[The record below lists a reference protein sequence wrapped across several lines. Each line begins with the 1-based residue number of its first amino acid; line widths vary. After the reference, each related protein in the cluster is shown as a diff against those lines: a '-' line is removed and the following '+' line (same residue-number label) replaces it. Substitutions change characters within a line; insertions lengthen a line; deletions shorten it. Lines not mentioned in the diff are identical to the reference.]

1 MAAAKR
7 PDESRQLP
15 VQACDAIAEALTR
28 SHSYL
33 YDLSDIARDA
43 AALVCTGNES
53 LGQIGRALFRF
64 LSPHFGEELELTEKS
79 SVPEMREKCKA
90 RPAGTGELGGRVAH
104 AARMG
109 PHALLR
115 LGACACS
122 TPSRPYPAPL
132 TPFHAHPPHPRTQEW
147 GLPGTGGKKG
157 DVWARLAGEVGGG
170 SDASPAAANARER
183 VRTVHGERWRCARR
197 GSHTRGL

>member
-15 VQACDAIAEALTR
+15 VQACDAIAEALTG
-28 SHSYL
+28 SHSFL

-64 LSPHFGEELELTEKS
+64 LSPHLGEELELTEKS

-90 RPAGTGELGGRVAH
+90 RPAGRGELGGHVALRAHGASCAVASRGVRVQH
-104 AARMG
+104 TE
-109 PHALLR
+109 PALL
-115 LGACACS
+115 C
-122 TPSRPYPAPL
+122 PL
-132 TPFHAHPPHPRTQEW
+132 TPGHAHPLHQRV
-147 GLPGTGGKKG
+147 LRSGG
-157 DVWARLAGEVGGG
+157 
-170 SDASPAAANARER
+170 
-183 VRTVHGERWRCARR
+183 
-197 GSHTRGL
+197 

>member
-15 VQACDAIAEALTR
+15 VQACDAIAEALTG
-28 SHSYL
+28 SHSFL
-33 YDLSDIARDA
+33 YDFSDIARDA

-64 LSPHFGEELELTEKS
+64 LSPHLGEELELTEKS

-90 RPAGTGELGGRVAH
+90 RPAGRGELLGGHVAH

-109 PHALLR
+109 PHALSR

-122 TPSRPYPAPL
+122 TPSRPYSAP
-132 TPFHAHPPHPRTQEW
+132 
-147 GLPGTGGKKG
+147 
-157 DVWARLAGEVGGG
+157 
-170 SDASPAAANARER
+170 
-183 VRTVHGERWRCARR
+183 
-197 GSHTRGL
+197 